1 MERNIEALKELRRV
15 AIAAPE
21 DLLHMAVVTEKA
33 PCGTAHCL
41 MGWAMVD
48 PYFRGLDGFPKGGRD
63 WFTSM
68 VPRAAKALG
77 LEEIEAHC
85 LFATSPHH
93 LTFSLNPHAISKA
106 EVLWNLD
113 ELIAGRDA
121 GAYEATQYAHAY
133 GLPTVPKK

>member
-1 MERNIEALKELRRV
+1 
-15 AIAAPE
+15 
-21 DLLHMAVVTEKA
+21 
-33 PCGTAHCL
+33 
-41 MGWAMVD
+41 MVD
-48 PYFRGLDGFPKGGRD
+48 PYFKGLDGFPKGGRD

-93 LTFSLNPHAISKA
+93 PTFYLNPHAISKA

-121 GAYEATQYAHAY
+121 CAYEATQYSHAY
-133 GLPTVPKK
+133 GLPTVPKE